1 MEILPEYE
9 LEVLDY
15 DSKGGYIKLPQNVL
29 CDLKDCEFPIFFKI
43 TSNSGLYIISGV
55 KEFTAPK
62 NSCMLP
68 NWMLIQFGINI
79 LDKVKIELVKY
90 IPKAKLVTLE
100 PQEKELFEIKD
111 YDVFLESQLSNHCII
126 QKGNIIPLKIFDNN
140 FNIKITEVN
149 LNWDIVD
156 WENLKPEFT
165 ENVGEIIN
173 CDLNVNIFNK
183 FLKEI
188 NNDNLKNKK
197 QMEDSKNIKNE
208 EDSGIKI
215 TKLSKEELRK
225 KRLAFFEKN
234 KGKI

>member
-29 CDLKDCEFPIFFKI
+29 SDLKDCEFPIFFKI

-68 NWMLIQFGINI
+68 NWMLIQLGINI
-79 LDKVKIELVKY
+79 LDKVKIELIKY

-149 LNWDIVD
+149 LDWDIVD

-165 ENVGEIIN
+165 ENIGEIIN

-188 NNDNLKNKK
+188 NNDILKK
-197 QMEDSKNIKNE
+197 EETIKNMKINE
-208 EDSGIKI
+208 EKV

-225 KRLAFFEKN
+225 KRLEFFEK
-234 KGKI
+234 KKK